1 MWMRLCMV
9 HPDISQFPAS
19 HIILAPLLDSAKK
32 PSLFG
37 LRGDFGSAH
46 LVDFPRCLPHCQ
58 SQRTLSWCNK
68 DACCCHTYQSIST
81 NIWAAGLPSSMAKML
96 PACGSPWKRPNSKS
110 WRKAACSFTC
120 GASIHLPTLTARHSV
135 YKAMDKTTHRSLHP
149 IPDELVDVN
158 PTSSGTRLLWSKY
171 QTRLSGA
178 SSQQGLCSSVHQS
191 TLAALR
197 FQRLQYRSSTK
208 FNNSRARLHCDDL
221 TAKAKDPEIQ
231 NTAEFSNYVMLR
243 KSVNTLFDILK
254 ISWVSMM
261 PGPSTS
267 EVQAFLLTYCMKT
280 SQHMRKVTRLP
291 ATFHPTSSLRD
302 LDSRIL
308 SEILCKH
315 LRIFGFL
322 FIVGFLASKCR
333 PKRCAT
339 CSHISTQ
346 HFQGLHY
353 SNGLQVGNCLPV
365 TSSDSRSLPRL
376 PQLWGKLV
384 NDQRHI
390 AAQVPWWGRNICTFI
405 YI

>member
-19 HIILAPLLDSAKK
+19 HIILAPLIDSAKK
-32 PSLFG
+32 PSLSG

-46 LVDFPRCLPHCQ
+46 LVDFPRCSPHCQ

-158 PTSSGTRLLWSKY
+158 PTSSGTTGTTRLLWSKY
-171 QTRLSGA
+171 QTRLSAA

-191 TLAALR
+191 TLDALR

-261 PGPSTS
+261 PGPSINFWGASLFTNILH
-267 EVQAFLLTYCMKT
+267 EDLTAYAE
-280 SQHMRKVTRLP
+280 SDS
-291 ATFHPTSSLRD
+291 TSSNLPPSSLGD

-308 SEILCKH
+308 SEILRKH

-339 CSHISTQ
+339 CSQVSTQ
-346 HFQGLHY
+346 HFQGHFTT
-353 SNGLQVGNCLPV
+353 QM
-365 TSSDSRSLPRL
+365 DF
-376 PQLWGKLV
+376 K
-384 NDQRHI
+384 
-390 AAQVPWWGRNICTFI
+390 
-405 YI
+405 